1 MIMQSYPVSGTSL
14 WRSGPIDIARVAIL
28 LDVDGTILDV
38 AATPQSVVVPAS
50 LVQTLG
56 ELHVRTNGA
65 VALIS
70 GRLIESLD
78 DLFVPLNLPCVGG
91 HGVEWRIS
99 GSAPIQR
106 RYGELSPLLKKQV
119 TTGVAVDPRIIVED
133 KGSSLAVHY
142 RLAPELGPLIK
153 TKIAAIL
160 DRALLEK
167 LELLCGKSM
176 IEIKPASF
184 NKGVAVCGL
193 MKSPPFAQ
201 RTPVFIGDDIT
212 DESVFAALP
221 ALGGVGYSV
230 GREVAGVQGIFGGPQ
245 DVRDWLTGLCGQKE

>member
-1 MIMQSYPVSGTSL
+1 LRRRG
-14 WRSGPIDIARVAIL
+14 SGPIDIARVAIL

-50 LVQTLG
+50 LVQILS

-70 GRLIESLD
+70 GRLIENLD
-78 DLFVPLNLPCVGG
+78 DLFVPLKLPCVGG

-99 GSAPIQR
+99 GSAPVER
-106 RYGELSPLLKKQV
+106 RYGELSALLKKQV

-153 TKIAAIL
+153 NKIAAIL

-221 ALGGVGYSV
+221 ALGGFGYSV
-230 GREVAGVQGIFGGPQ
+230 GREMAGVEGIFGGPQ
-245 DVRDWLTGLCGQKE
+245 DVRDWLTGLCARGG